1 MKSAAKTSRPDD
13 RPKAENSGLF
23 PSLYSRYE
31 IAPRRSSLPMS
42 ELIRRANSIPGSP
55 FATPH
60 PRTSSSSTAR
70 PINSSA
76 SITTYSPYLKSS
88 RSLLSRIA
96 PLHPNR
102 RTPPPQPPRAP
113 PKKKTK
119 KELEME
125 EKWEEEMID
134 SVGGTSEWACLGD
147 DEKKELRRA
156 KWARE
161 MGDWDD

>member
-1 MKSAAKTSRPDD
+1 MKSTTKTSKPDSRPNIDN
-13 RPKAENSGLF
+13 PGLF
-23 PSLYSRYE
+23 PSLHSRYE

-55 FATPH
+55 FATP
-60 PRTSSSSTAR
+60 RTSSSSTAR
-70 PINSSA
+70 PMKSGA
-76 SITTYSPYLKSS
+76 SIVTYSPYLKSS
-88 RSLLSRIA
+88 RSFLSRIA

-102 RTPPPQPPRAP
+102 RTPPPPPPPPP

-134 SVGGTSEWACLGD
+134 SVGGISEWACLAD
-147 DEKKELRRA
+147 DEKKELKRA